1 MPDKPQLLFVAGP
14 NGAGKSTFSKV
25 LSQHGAIIFDVDK
38 IIPQIEKGSA
48 EMPKKQVYIAAT
60 QEFFN
65 QANNAIKKRQHFTL
79 ETSFR
84 DEELVAI
91 ATEFK
96 RHGYTTNMVYL
107 TLGALED
114 SISRV
119 NKRVLKGGHFV
130 DGKNIKLNYENGL
143 QCLERFAD
151 QFDNLDIVDASKD
164 KHTLD
169 SLLKVE
175 HRRLVYFNDELP
187 SNLKQIITNIADR
200 YRNNLKGYS
209 PDR

>member
-1 MPDKPQLLFVAGP
+1 MPDHPQLLFVAGP

-38 IIPQIEKGSA
+38 IIPQIEKRSP

-91 ATEFK
+91 AAEFK
-96 RHGYTTNMVYL
+96 RRGYTTNMVYL
-107 TLGALED
+107 TLGDLGD

-130 DGKNIKLNYENGL
+130 DDKNIKLNYENGL

-151 QFDNLDIVDASKD
+151 HSTIWIL
-164 KHTLD
+164 
-169 SLLKVE
+169 
-175 HRRLVYFNDELP
+175 
-187 SNLKQIITNIADR
+187 
-200 YRNNLKGYS
+200 
-209 PDR
+209 